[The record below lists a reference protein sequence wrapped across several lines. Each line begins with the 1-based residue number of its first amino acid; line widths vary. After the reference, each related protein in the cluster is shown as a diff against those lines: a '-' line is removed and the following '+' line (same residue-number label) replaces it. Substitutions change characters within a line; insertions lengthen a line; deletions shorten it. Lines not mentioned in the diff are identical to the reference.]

1 MAEIKIEKKS
11 SPIWPWILLIILIV
25 AGVIWYFS
33 DNADGMRRTDQT
45 DQEEQYQDTSS
56 YQNDMYDNNLNQ

>member
-11 SPIWPWILLIILIV
+11 SPIWPWILLIIIIV

-33 DNADGMRRTDQT
+33 DDADGMRRTDQ
-45 DQEEQYQDTSS
+45 EEMYQDTAG
-56 YQNDMYDNNLNQ
+56 YNDNRNDNDLNR